1 VSGRYRERL
10 VARLR
15 RSGAI
20 RSSAVRDAFLRVPRE
35 VFIPDVAAREGIEA
49 VYRDEP
55 FPTKLDEAG
64 NAISSSSQPAIM
76 AMMLEELRVSPGHR
90 VLEIGAGTGYNAAL
104 LSALVGR
111 RGRVTS
117 IELEPD
123 VAGLARRAVGE
134 ARERANVV
142 TGDGR
147 SGWAPDA
154 PYDRIIVTASGLDV
168 PRAFQDQLRE
178 GGLLVIPLRLSDAV
192 PFRQIVVTFERK
204 GEHLRSVSVIHG
216 GFMRLRGHP
225 NDPSLPWPVSE
236 IAETTD
242 GDRVVRA
249 SLSGSTWGALS
260 HEDRRRLLALLLS
273 APRRRPIGVRA
284 SGAVQWGLE
293 AFVALAV
300 PEERLVGCT
309 RAELAHLLYFSTAL
323 PAVIEVGPRPSLA
336 HLSGTRTLSRID
348 AYGARGAEAVLRR
361 AVEDWIGL
369 GRPGVGRLQIE
380 VSYGRHARGVWRT
393 RRRGS
398 SLLAFD
404 WVASTRRRQRHGQ
417 ARE

>member
-1 VSGRYRERL
+1 L
-10 VARLR
+10 
-15 RSGAI
+15 
-20 RSSAVRDAFLRVPRE
+20 
-35 VFIPDVAAREGIEA
+35 
-49 VYRDEP
+49 
-55 FPTKLDEAG
+55 
-64 NAISSSSQPAIM
+64 
-76 AMMLEELRVSPGHR
+76 LEELRVSPGHR

-309 RAELAHLLYFSTAL
+309 RAE
-323 PAVIEVGPRPSLA
+323 
-336 HLSGTRTLSRID
+336 
-348 AYGARGAEAVLRR
+348 
-361 AVEDWIGL
+361 
-369 GRPGVGRLQIE
+369 
-380 VSYGRHARGVWRT
+380 
-393 RRRGS
+393 
-398 SLLAFD
+398 
-404 WVASTRRRQRHGQ
+404 
-417 ARE
+417 